1 MRYDIAIIGAGV
13 IGGMVA
19 RELSRYDLSVC
30 LLEKENDVAMGAS
43 RANSGIIHGGYDP
56 EPGTL
61 KARMNTQGVELLYEA
76 ARELNVHHKNNGSLV
91 CAFGTPEEE
100 AVLEALYHRS
110 FENGIDCVRLIS
122 GAEAREREP
131 NLSEKVSRAL
141 YVPNAGIICP
151 YDLTIAAIG
160 NAMDNGVTLLRNFEV
175 VSIERNA
182 SPPAF
187 TRASA
192 KRIKQDCG
200 AITIDLVPQCAHWG
214 GGSQTGGFT
223 VHSADGNMVE
233 CTYLIN
239 CAGGYAD
246 RVAQMAGDGFF
257 TVIPR
262 AGEYM
267 LLDKAEGSRVK
278 HTIFQVPSAD
288 GKGILVTPTVDGN
301 LLTGPTATAVADPD
315 STETT
320 PEGLAQVSRLAAKS
334 VPSVNFR
341 QVITSFSGVRSSE
354 KGGDFII
361 QASEKVEK
369 LVHVAAI
376 DSPGL
381 TASVAIAKKVVGILG
396 ELGLSLAEKPDW
408 DGHRENTR
416 AFREMSDEEKDA
428 FIKQNPAYGKI
439 VCRCETVSEG
449 EIRDAIRRNPPA
461 FDIDGVKR
469 RTRGGMGR
477 CQGGFCSPYVMKL
490 IAREQGMK
498 MEEVT
503 KCGKGSEPLTG
514 KL

>member
-1 MRYDIAIIGAGV
+1 MYDVAIIGAGV

-56 EPGTL
+56 KPGTL
-61 KARMNTQGVELLYEA
+61 KAKMNTEGVHLLYQA
-76 ARELNVHHKNNGSLV
+76 AKELNVHHRNNGSLV
-91 CAFGTPEEE
+91 CAFGTAEEE
-100 AVLEALYHRS
+100 ATLRELLERS
-110 FENGIDCVRLIS
+110 KVNNIPDVKLIS
-122 GAEAREREP
+122 GDEARKLEP
-131 NLSEKVSRAL
+131 NLSEKVSLAL

-160 NAMDNGVTLLRNFEV
+160 NAMDNGAELKRNFEV
-175 VSIERNA
+175 TRIERD
-182 SPPAF
+182 SF
-187 TRASA
+187 
-192 KRIKQDCG
+192 
-200 AITIDLVPQCAHWG
+200 
-214 GGSQTGGFT
+214 FT
-223 VHSADGNMVE
+223 VTSSAGETVE

-246 RVAQMAGDGFF
+246 KIAAMAGDGFF
-257 TVIPR
+257 TILPR

-267 LLDKAEGSRVK
+267 LLDKLEGSRVS
-278 HTIFQVPSAD
+278 HTIFQVPSRE
-288 GKGILVTPTVDGN
+288 GKGILVTPTADGN
-301 LLTGPTATAVADPD
+301 LLTGPTALLVETPE

-320 PEGLAQVSRLAAKS
+320 AKGLAEVARLAAKS

-341 QVITSFSGVRSSE
+341 QVITSFSGVRSST

-361 QASEKVEK
+361 QASETVEN

-381 TASVAIAKKVVGILG
+381 TSCVSIAKYAVDILAG
-396 ELGLSLAEKPDW
+396 LGLTLTAKDTW
-408 DGHRENTR
+408 NGTRENTR
-416 AFREMSDEEKDA
+416 VFREMNDDDKDA
-428 FIKQNPAYGKI
+428 FIKANPDYGKI
-439 VCRCETVSEG
+439 ICRCETVSEG
-449 EIRDAIRRNPPA
+449 EIRAAIRRNPQA
-461 FDIDGVKR
+461 WDIDGIKR

-490 IAREQGMK
+490 IAQEHGIP

-503 KCGKGSEPLTG
+503 KSGPGSQPLTG